1 MIMAPLDKTPDSFA
15 APDEILQEVWAARK
29 AITESCGHDINR
41 LFAEARERQRKSG
54 RPSVNL
60 EKKDRNTPIDS

>member
-1 MIMAPLDKTPDSFA
+1 MKPLDKPPDSFA

-29 AITESCGHDINR
+29 ALSESCGHDIHR
-41 LFAEARERQRKSG
+41 LFTEARERQRKSG

-60 EKKDRNTPIDS
+60 EKQKQQ

>member
-1 MIMAPLDKTPDSFA
+1 MIMKTLDKTPDSFA

-29 AITESCGHDINR
+29 ALAESCGHDIDR
-41 LFAEARERQRKSG
+41 LFAEARERQRLSG

-60 EKKDRNTPIDS
+60 EKQPKEHAV

>member
-1 MIMAPLDKTPDSFA
+1 MKSVDKPPDSFA

-29 AITESCGHDINR
+29 TLSKSCGHDMHR
-41 LFAEARERQRKSG
+41 LFVEARERQRKSG

-60 EKKDRNTPIDS
+60 ERHDQEPAA